1 MDTSGAKPFVIER
14 RDGAL
19 RLRGD
24 LQLSCATEI
33 WCDLQHAAAGAEG
46 KLDIDLSDVA
56 VLDGA
61 AVALLVDLRARLVE
75 RGVKSELVGA
85 TGHLADLVGLYQ
97 GYQPATCGPRRRRH
111 SFFEHFGADARA
123 VAQALRAMVEFVGDT
138 VRGAA
143 GAIVSPISGKRLTV
157 FPLIVRAGTE
167 AIPLV
172 LLLNFLLG
180 FVMAYDSSGQLE
192 RYGAELYLA
201 DVVGVA
207 VTREIAPVITSI
219 IVLGRSAAA
228 YAAELGTMKVSEEID
243 ALRTLGFS
251 PTRTL
256 VLPRVVAL
264 ALVAPVLTLLGDV
277 VGVAG
282 GAVVGSATLGV
293 TAAGYLAELKTA
305 VVVSDVW
312 SGLVK
317 SVVFGIVV
325 AHIGCQQGFA
335 TRGGAEGVGRRTT
348 TTVVICLFALVI
360 LDTLLTMFFRMFES

>member
-228 YAAELGTMKVSEEID
+228 YAAELGTMKVSEELD
-243 ALRTLGFS
+243 ALHTMGFV
-251 PTRTL
+251 PVRHL
-256 VLPRVVAL
+256 VLPRVL
-264 ALVAPVLTLLGDV
+264 ALLVVTPLLTLLGDV
-277 VGVAG
+277 SGIVG
-282 GAVVGSATLGV
+282 GALVAVAKLDVSAFSYLTELRRVVVVGDVLG
-293 TAAGYLAELKTA
+293 
-305 VVVSDVW
+305 
-312 SGLVK
+312 GLVK
-317 SVVFGIVV
+317 ASVAGLTI
-325 AHIGCQQGFA
+325 AMIGAQQGFA
-335 TRGGAEGVGRRTT
+335 TSGGPAGVGTRTT
-348 TTVVICLFALVI
+348 STVVKSLVALVLI
-360 LDTLLTMFFRMFES
+360 DAFFAVLLGALRK